1 MASRRT
7 RELRLAMAKDM
18 LLFTNLPIIEIA
30 RRLGFTNEG
39 DFRASFRRECHTTP
53 IRWRNGHHLYNP
65 NLIHSDVKGKRVQ
78 VNVALEYQ
86 DGCYPAYK
94 GIAYLA
100 PTLLSPIEN
109 VCTLSLGTIKLIG
122 SDGIG
127 IMLQPPRQTHIRP
140 ALHRIDATS
149 YGTRN
154 STHYEASIAM
164 STRNYTMEVSV
175 ASPQPIVRAELET
188 YFKFTTPILPEG
200 VTLWSAPH
208 TAK

>member
-18 LLFTNLPIIEIA
+18 LLFTNLPIMEIA

-39 DFRASFRRECHTTP
+39 DFRSSFRRECHTTP

-65 NLIHSDVKGKRVQ
+65 NLIYSDVKGKRVQ
-78 VNVALEYQ
+78 VSVALEYCE
-86 DGCYPAYK
+86 GCYPSYK
-94 GIAYLA
+94 GITYLA
-100 PTLLSPIEN
+100 PTSLSPIEN

-122 SDGIG
+122 ADGIG
-127 IMLQPPRQTHIRP
+127 IMLQPPRQTLVRP
-140 ALHRIDATS
+140 ALHRIDATT

-154 STHYEASIAM
+154 NARFEASIAM
-164 STRNYTMEVSV
+164 STRNYSMEVNV
-175 ASPQPIVRAELET
+175 ACPQPIVRAELET